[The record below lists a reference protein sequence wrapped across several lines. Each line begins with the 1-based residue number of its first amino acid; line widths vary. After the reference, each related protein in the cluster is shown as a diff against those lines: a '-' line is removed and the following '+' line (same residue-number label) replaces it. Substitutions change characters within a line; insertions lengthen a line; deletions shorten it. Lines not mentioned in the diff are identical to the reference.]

1 MEGRAGPCRA
11 IPQAPIAPCARG
23 IIPRRAR
30 KQRAAEPNPR
40 AGSRNV
46 RPRRCRNSRRR
57 GGAPAS
63 AAGSAGEERVG
74 RRPDPAHAV
83 VAGLAERDRAHRR
96 HLRGDRRD
104 LLYRPAGR
112 GIAGRDGAGV
122 SYRDPDHDHVRRGHG
137 RRRGVGD
144 RPRARRRRCRPRL
157 DAGRACAADRPL
169 LRADL
174 HAGHADLRPRAAGI
188 ARRPRQCADAGGR
201 LYADILRRRGHP
213 VADEHHGRHFARHRQ
228 HEAAVADDALVRRL
242 PDHSRRHARA
252 WAWARSRNS
261 ACAAS
266 PPVR

>member
-1 MEGRAGPCRA
+1 MLGSS
-11 IPQAPIAPCARG
+11 
-23 IIPRRAR
+23 
-30 KQRAAEPNPR
+30 RAAAPSPR

-57 GGAPAS
+57 GRAPAS
-63 AAGSAGEERVG
+63 AAGSAGEERAG
-74 RRPDPAHAV
+74 RRPDPAHAA
-83 VAGLAERDRAHRR
+83 VAGLAERDRADRR
-96 HLRGDRRD
+96 HLRRDRRD

-122 SYRDPDHDHVRRGHG
+122 SDRDPDHDHVGRGHG
-137 RRRGVGD
+137 RRRGLGD
-144 RPRARRRRCRPRL
+144 RACARRRRRRPRL

-174 HAGHADLRPRAAGI
+174 HAGHADLRPRAAGT
-188 ARRPRQCADAGGR
+188 ARRPRQRAGAGGR
-201 LYADILRRRGHP
+201 LYADIFRRRGRA
-213 VADEHHGRHFARHRQ
+213 VADEHDVRHFARHRQ
-228 HEAAVADDALVRRL
+228 HEAAVAHDALVGGL

-252 WAWARSRNS
+252 WASARFRNS